1 MANSV
6 KVAGNIMWA
15 FLNKKNEMADKYMFD
30 LCNLS
35 KAAAAA
41 IEDLGLSTSTSD
53 KYPEKGTYITIKSN
67 YEIKAFDTEG
77 KQVMDAVGNGS
88 KAQVVVGYY
97 DWKWKGKTG
106 RSPSCMKLIITD
118 LVVYGGKAGGD
129 EEEDEVL

>member
-6 KVAGNIMWA
+6 KVAGVMMWA
-15 FLNKKNEMADKYMFD
+15 NLNKKNEMSDKYQFE

-41 IEDLGLSTSTSD
+41 IEDLGLSTNTSD

-88 KAQVVVGYY
+88 KAQVVVGFY
-97 DWKWKGKTG
+97 DWKFKNKAG

-118 LVVYGGKAGGD
+118 LVVYGGK
-129 EEEDEVL
+129 EESVEDEDEAL

>member
-6 KVAGNIMWA
+6 KVAGVMMWSN
-15 FLNKKNEMADKYMFD
+15 LNKKNEMSDKYQFD

-41 IEDLGLSTSTSD
+41 IEELGLVVHTSD
-53 KYPEKGTYITIKSN
+53 KYPEKGVFITIKSN

-97 DWKWKGKTG
+97 DWKFKNKAG